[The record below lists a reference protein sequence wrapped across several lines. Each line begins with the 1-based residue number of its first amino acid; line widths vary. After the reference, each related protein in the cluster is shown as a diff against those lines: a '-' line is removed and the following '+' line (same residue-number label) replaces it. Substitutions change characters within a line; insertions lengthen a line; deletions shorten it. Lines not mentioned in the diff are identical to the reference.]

1 MNESSLC
8 CSNQTIL
15 YLSFSI
21 FYYVYLLLVFPYNF
35 KTRFPLL
42 SLILYTDLITFQPLG
57 EMLNEAIITLFF
69 SILLPPS
76 AFLMLEIAGLEV
88 KKQSYIGKMSHP
100 KKMIWVF

>member
-1 MNESSLC
+1 
-8 CSNQTIL
+8 
-15 YLSFSI
+15 
-21 FYYVYLLLVFPYNF
+21 
-35 KTRFPLL
+35 
-42 SLILYTDLITFQPLG
+42 
-57 EMLNEAIITLFF
+57 MLNEAIITLFF